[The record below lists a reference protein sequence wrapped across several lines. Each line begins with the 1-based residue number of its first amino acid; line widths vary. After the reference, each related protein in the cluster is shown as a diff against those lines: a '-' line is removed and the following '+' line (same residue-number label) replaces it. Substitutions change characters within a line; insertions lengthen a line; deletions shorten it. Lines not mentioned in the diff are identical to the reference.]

1 MTPMYRI
8 FTAVFLL
15 IVLQVPQSV
24 CAVGLSDDLLRI
36 HANLLPKTMLM
47 DYHFGQKL
55 GKNGIIIDL
64 VCKENNQYYA
74 RKLKQYILDKYPNG
88 IRNIPIE
95 VRIVQYGTL
104 TDKLREPASMYY
116 FLSAAPQ
123 QIRQALQ
130 NIPAQRLVF
139 VYDPQ
144 YLQYG
149 ADIGLHVGRR
159 ITPVINVDALKKNN
173 ITLRPALVRISDLY
187 YQNKTVDESTN

>member
-1 MTPMYRI
+1 MYRLV
-8 FTAVFLL
+8 TAVCLL
-15 IVLQVPQSV
+15 IVLLVPQST
-24 CAVGLSDDLLRI
+24 CAVGVSDDLLRI

-47 DYHFGQKL
+47 DYNFGQKL
-55 GKNGIIIDL
+55 GKHGIVIDL
-64 VCKENNQYYA
+64 VCKKNNQYYA
-74 RKLKQYILDKYPNG
+74 YKLKQYILDKYPNG
-88 IRNIPIE
+88 IRNIPID
-95 VRIVQYGTL
+95 VRIIQYDNITE
-104 TDKLREPASMYY
+104 KLQEPASMYY

-123 QIRQALQ
+123 QIRQALE

-159 ITPVINVDALKKNN
+159 ITPVINVDALKKDN

-187 YQNKTVDESTN
+187 YQNKTVDESAN